1 MLTALLLQLFLKMN
15 ENLKEYNLKMMTTRA
30 ITLLM
35 LKLLLLVHLNLTL
48 DGLIQ
53 KMEVCKPFIY
63 EILLWDTIEGAAS
76 QNIPKFRHKKLAT
89 ELSEMCK

>member
-53 KMEVCKPFIY
+53 KMEVCKSFLN
-63 EILLWDTIEGAAS
+63 EILLWDTIEGAVS
-76 QNIPKFRHKKLAT
+76 QNIPKFRHKKLAA
-89 ELSEMCK
+89 ELSEMYK